1 MNTRSFTAL
10 SLMILMS
17 FFACKKGDEKITG
30 SDSLAT
36 KYAKFRIAVYTDT
49 SLDKKAWLAT
59 LEKGEPVELL
69 GEEKVIINKKD
80 TMLSKIK
87 LSDDKIGYTNSDYLA
102 IKPVVFIDNNVKV
115 YTRNNINSSPIAT
128 IPAGTIGF
136 VIEEKADWIM
146 VDIGNVNGKWVNKC
160 WVKGGTNDSSEVVA
174 DAVSL
179 EKSRNILSET
189 VKGDKE
195 EAMNQLRSLSQKSNQ
210 IGEIARTELAKIEG
224 TSQPE
229 NNQGESTTNN
239 EGENQ

>member
-1 MNTRSFTAL
+1 MNARSFAAL
-10 SLMILMS
+10 TLIILMS
-17 FFACKKGDEKITG
+17 FFACKKGDEKNSI

-49 SLDKKAWLAT
+49 SMDKKAWLAT

-69 GEEKVIINKKD
+69 SEEKVLINKKD

-87 LSDDKIGYTNSDYLA
+87 LSDDKVGYTNSDFLA

-115 YTRNNINSSPIAT
+115 YTRNNINSSSIAT

-160 WVKGGTNDSSEVVA
+160 WVKGGTSDSSEIVA

-179 EKSRNILSET
+179 EKIRNVLSET

-195 EAMNQLRSLSQKSNQ
+195 EALNQLRSLSQKSNQ
-210 IGEIARTELAKIEG
+210 IGELARTELAKIEG

-229 NNQGESTTNN
+229 NTQNDNN
-239 EGENQ
+239 TAGDQVD